1 MTHHSTVTPSAHP
14 TTPPAA
20 PSTKFTDLS
29 LAEPLLRA
37 LNEKNYTEPS
47 PIQAKAIPFLLQ
59 GRDLIGVAQ
68 TGTGKTA
75 AFALPILQRL
85 AAHPAPATPKRPRAL
100 ILAPTRELAAQIAQ
114 SFGAYGKFLKLTHAA
129 VFGGVSLSP
138 QIRALQR
145 GVDIL
150 IATPGRLQDLE
161 RSKHVVLDKVEIF
174 VLDEADRML
183 DLGFVHEIKRIIT
196 KLPPKR
202 QSLLFSATMP
212 PAIQDLASSL
222 VHNPARVE
230 VTPVSSTAERIEQ
243 HVCFVNRGDKARL
256 LVHFIGKH
264 PQGLVLV
271 FVRMKHMANKLVD
284 QLFKD
289 GVKAE
294 AIHGN
299 KSQPAR
305 QRALENF
312 RSGHSRV
319 LVATDIA
326 ARGIDVKGIALV
338 VNFDLPEEPES
349 YVHRIGRT
357 ARAGLDGIA
366 VAFCDSSER
375 NLLRNIERLIRR
387 PVPVLKGHPF
397 EGAQPEQPR
406 QTVGYSGSGID
417 RPHRPNQR
425 PGQRPGGFRSNGSS
439 SNHRTGPRTGGVGF
453 TRAGFARSG
462 SSRY

>member
-1 MTHHSTVTPSAHP
+1 MHHHPTVTPSA
-14 TTPPAA
+14 PATIPSTA
-20 PSTKFTDLS
+20 PSTIHFTDLS

-37 LNEKNYTEPS
+37 LNEKNYTVPS

-85 AAHPAPATPKRPRAL
+85 AAHPGPATPKRPRAL

-161 RSKHVVLDKVEIF
+161 RSKHVVLDKVEVF

-212 PAIQDLASSL
+212 RAIEDLAASI

-230 VTPVSSTAERIEQ
+230 VTPAASTVERIAQ
-243 HVCFVNRGDKARL
+243 HVCYVNRNDKAKL

-264 PQGLVLV
+264 PQGLVLA

-284 QLFKD
+284 QLYKD

-299 KSQPAR
+299 KSQAAR
-305 QRALENF
+305 ERALENF
-312 RSGHSRV
+312 RAGRSRV
-319 LVATDIA
+319 LIATDIA

-387 PVPVLKGHPF
+387 PIPVLKGHPF
-397 EGAQPEQPR
+397 EGALSNAPR
-406 QTVGYSGSGID
+406 ESTPYTGSGID
-417 RPHRPNQR
+417 RPHRPAPR
-425 PGQRPGGFRSNGSS
+425 HGGFRSNNSS
-439 SNHRTGPRTGGVGF
+439 SNNRTSPRTGGVGF
-453 TRAGFARSG
+453 TKAGFARSG

>member
-1 MTHHSTVTPSAHP
+1 
-14 TTPPAA
+14 
-20 PSTKFTDLS
+20 
-29 LAEPLLRA
+29 
-37 LNEKNYTEPS
+37 
-47 PIQAKAIPFLLQ
+47 
-59 GRDLIGVAQ
+59 
-68 TGTGKTA
+68 
-75 AFALPILQRL
+75 
-85 AAHPAPATPKRPRAL
+85 
-100 ILAPTRELAAQIAQ
+100 
-114 SFGAYGKFLKLTHAA
+114 
-129 VFGGVSLSP
+129 
-138 QIRALQR
+138 
-145 GVDIL
+145 
-150 IATPGRLQDLE
+150 
-161 RSKHVVLDKVEIF
+161 
-174 VLDEADRML
+174 ML

-222 VHNPARVE
+222 VHNPARIE
-230 VTPVSSTAERIEQ
+230 VTPGAPTVERIDQ
-243 HVCFVNRGDKARL
+243 HVCYVNRHDKVKL

-284 QLFKD
+284 QLAKD
-289 GVKAE
+289 GVKSE

-299 KSQPAR
+299 KSQGAR

-312 RSGHSRV
+312 RAGHSRV

-326 ARGIDVKGIALV
+326 ARGIDVKGIVLV

-387 PVPVLKGHPF
+387 PIPVLKGHPL
-397 EGAQPEQPR
+397 EAPAQGPR
-406 QTVGYSGSGID
+406 EPAEYSGSGID
-417 RPHRPNQR
+417 RPHRPAPR
-425 PGQRPGGFRSNGSS
+425 HGGFRSNSSS
-439 SNHRTGPRTGGVGF
+439 SNNRTAPRTGGVGF

>member
-14 TTPPAA
+14 TPSAA
-20 PSTKFTDLS
+20 PSTPFTDLS

-37 LNEKNYTEPS
+37 LGEKNYTVPS

-59 GRDLIGVAQ
+59 GRDLIGIAQ

-212 PAIQDLASSL
+212 RALEDLAASI

-230 VTPVSSTAERIEQ
+230 VTPESPTVERIAQ
-243 HVCFVNRGDKARL
+243 HVCYVNRHDKAKL
-256 LVHFIGKH
+256 LVHFINQH
-264 PQGLVLV
+264 PKGLVLV

-312 RSGHSRV
+312 RAGHSRV

-366 VAFCDSSER
+366 VAFCDSTER

-387 PVPVLKGHPF
+387 PIPVLKGHPL
-397 EGAQPEQPR
+397 EGAASQSNGPR
-406 QTVGYSGSGID
+406 ETAPNFGSGID
-417 RPHRPNQR
+417 RPHRPAPR
-425 PGQRPGGFRSNGSS
+425 HGGFRSHSGSS
-439 SNHRTGPRTGGVGF
+439 NNRTAPRTGGVGF
-453 TRAGFARSG
+453 TKAGFARSG
-462 SSRY
+462 GSRY